1 MREELLRW
9 EYLGVCAIMGGML
22 LFPLDHRLD
31 EGRVASVL
39 QTGPPS
45 AWYTQNT
52 YLLDRLVSESRQ
64 WDRRPG
70 RTTASRH
77 HVLCDTGQR
86 VHGRRLMS
94 KG

>member
-52 YLLDRLVSESRQ
+52 YLLDRLVSESTQ

-70 RTTASRH
+70 RTIPPNTTCFVTQDRGYT
-77 HVLCDTGQR
+77 DED
-86 VHGRRLMS
+86 
-94 KG
+94 